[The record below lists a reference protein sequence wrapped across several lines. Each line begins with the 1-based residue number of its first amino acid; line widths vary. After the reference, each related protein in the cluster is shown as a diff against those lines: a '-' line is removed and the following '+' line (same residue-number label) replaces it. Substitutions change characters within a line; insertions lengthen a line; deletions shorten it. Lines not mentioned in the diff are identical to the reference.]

1 MLPNSGYE
9 VSAFAQILDTLGL
22 SISAIRDFQ
31 NLVSLFLY

>member
-22 SISAIRDFQ
+22 PISTHNMRFSK
-31 NLVSLFLY
+31 LS